1 MRMTDVDVSKLNTTN
16 GIKIGDV
23 EAPIKVIEFI
33 NIRCPFCRQWFDEK
47 NDLLQEYVNEGKIER
62 IIKLFDKEKPALA
75 KGNVMH
81 HHVPNDTSALSAI
94 KAIYDTQD
102 IWGDLEEHKDI
113 AEYATTK
120 LGLSLQNYE
129 EMTATILKEAEEA
142 NVFFIPTVIIGEEVF
157 DQKITNE
164 ELIAL
169 LEK

>member
-1 MRMTDVDVSKLNTTN
+1 MGMTEVDVTKLNTTT
-16 GIKIGDV
+16 GIKIGDT
-23 EAPIKVIEFI
+23 EAPVKVIEFV

-47 NDLLQEYVNEGKIER
+47 NDLLQEYVNNGKIER

-81 HHVPNDTSALSAI
+81 HHVPNDASALSAL

-102 IWGDLEEHKDI
+102 DWGDLENHEDI
-113 AEYATTK
+113 AKFAVEK
-120 LGLSLQNYE
+120 LNLSLQDYQNE
-129 EMTATILKEAEEA
+129 TDEILKEAEEA
-142 NVFFIPTVIIGEEVF
+142 NVFFIPTVIIGETVF
-157 DQKITNE
+157 DQKITDD